1 MTMAEN
7 NNYTGPQTD
16 VAVGEEEE
24 IDLMALA
31 AKLWKHKKRILLWGI
46 AGAVVGIILGFSIPK
61 TYTAGAVLSPEV
73 SKKGGSSL
81 SSMASLVGIN
91 LESGADAINFQL
103 FPEIVASTPFIYE
116 LFDLQVRTKDGEIE
130 TDLLDYMKN
139 HQKQAWFSYV
149 LQAPFKALGWFM
161 SLFSKEEEP
170 VETSVLDPYNLPKEE
185 RDVVKYFAEK
195 IIVNVDNKT
204 GKINLSLEM
213 QDPYVVATV
222 MNAVLENL
230 KNYMAEYHTS
240 KARQDVENLTVICD
254 ERREDYYEAQ
264 QRYADYVDANKGVV
278 LQSAQAERERLQQE
292 MTLAYNVYSQVAQ
305 QLEASRIQVQQD
317 KPAYA
322 VVSPVTI
329 PLKKTAPSKA
339 KYMIMFAF
347 LAGVIICGWILTDE
361 MRANFMNYFRKEE

>member
-1 MTMAEN
+1 MSEN
-7 NNYTGPQTD
+7 NSYKEPQTD
-16 VAVGEEEE
+16 AAALEEEE

-31 AKLWKHKKRILLWGI
+31 AKLWKQRKRIIIWGI
-46 AGAVVGIILGFSIPK
+46 AGAIVGIVLGFSIPK

-73 SKKGGSSL
+73 NKRGNSNL

-91 LESGADAINFQL
+91 LDNGYDAINFRL

-116 LFDLQVRTKDGEIE
+116 LFDLQVRTKDGKIE
-130 TDLLDYMKN
+130 TDLLDYMEN
-139 HQKQAWFSYV
+139 HQKKAWFSYV
-149 LQAPFKALGWFM
+149 LQAPFQALGWFM

-170 VETSVLDPYNLPKEE
+170 AEPAVLDPYNLPKKE
-185 RDVVKYFAEK
+185 RAVVKYFADN
-195 IIVNVDNKT
+195 IIVNMDSKT
-204 GKINLSLEM
+204 GKITLSLEM

-230 KNYMAEYHTS
+230 KDYMSEYHTS
-240 KARQDVENLTVICD
+240 KARQDVENLTVICN

-305 QLEASRIQVQQD
+305 QLENSRVQVQQD

-322 VVSPVTI
+322 VVSPVTV
-329 PLKKTAPSKA
+329 PLKKTAPSKF
-339 KYMIMFAF
+339 KYMVMFAF
-347 LAGVIICGWILTDE
+347 LAGVVICGWILTDDL
-361 MRANFMNYFRKEE
+361 RANFMNYFRKAE